1 MDEPVKN
8 DKLRQLQAVGMVWNV
23 IVSIALPTTLMAL
36 GGRWLD
42 RRFGSSPWMTILGLL
57 AALGIS
63 YLLVIRQAK
72 QIAET
77 LKTPKP

>member
-1 MDEPVKN
+1 
-8 DKLRQLQAVGMVWNV
+8 MVWNV
-23 IVSIALPTTLMAL
+23 IASIAVPTTLLAL

-42 RRFGSSPWMTILGLL
+42 QRLSSSPWMTILGLL